1 MFKLVQRMD
10 AGPILTIRWTSPK
23 PEETACELHDRLA
36 GKGVEILEKIDYGYT
51 RSFYFNDPDGNRV
64 EVYCDLK
71 APLESKRFLAE
82 RPGSGQ
88 PFEFAAPS

>member
-1 MFKLVQRMD
+1 MQTPTGDSHPTLPMS
-10 AGPILTIRWTSPK
+10 G
-23 PEETACELHDRLA
+23 
-36 GKGVEILEKIDYGYT
+36 
-51 RSFYFNDPDGNRV
+51 V

-82 RPGSGQ
+82 RPGSGK